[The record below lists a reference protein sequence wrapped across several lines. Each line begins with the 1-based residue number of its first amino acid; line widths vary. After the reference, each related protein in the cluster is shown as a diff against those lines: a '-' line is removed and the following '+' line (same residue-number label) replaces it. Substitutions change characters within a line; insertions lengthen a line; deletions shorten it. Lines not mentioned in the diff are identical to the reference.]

1 MAIKITDPVTGVVY
15 PSIKAYARAY
25 GVPVWRVRGRLL
37 AGYAADTAVCSG
49 SLKNVCFTDH
59 TGREF
64 ASKKDMFA
72 FWGIPYHVG
81 CERLIIGWSIERT
94 LTTPAPIPPQL
105 RRWGRCK
112 LKKQQCT
119 GVEHAL

>member
-1 MAIKITDPVTGVVY
+1 MAIKVTDPVSGVVY

-37 AGYAADTAVCSG
+37 AGYAADTAVYSG

-59 TGREF
+59 TGRKF
-64 ASKKDMFA
+64 ASKKAMFA
-72 FWGIPYHVG
+72 AWGIPYHMG
-81 CERLIIGWSIERT
+81 CERLIIGWSVERT

-105 RRWGRCK
+105 RRRGWRK
-112 LKKQQCT
+112 PKKQPRT
-119 GVEHAL
+119 GVEHVL